1 MTPVAS
7 QAVQTADQEDN
18 DGISKIEL
26 VQDKLRLVNLQSL
39 FRVLTIPMVNL
50 LNPKD
55 LEALRGVDFLA
66 PPTVVLIALMSLLLR
81 RFCFS
86 TIFKLFHLSRF

>member
-1 MTPVAS
+1 M
-7 QAVQTADQEDN
+7 DQEDN

-26 VQDKLRLVNLQSL
+26 VQDKLRLVDLSHL

-55 LEALRGVDFLA
+55 LGALKGVDFLA
-66 PPTVVLIALMSLLLR
+66 PPTVVPIALMSLLL
-81 RFCFS
+81 
-86 TIFKLFHLSRF
+86 